1 LENRHVA
8 IFIKFKKRPEYQ
20 LLSHCRHILNASLP
34 FFVAMQI
41 KKISYWIARLL
52 AAVIM
57 LQTLYF
63 KFSASEESVYIFTT
77 VGMEPWG
84 RIGIGVM
91 ELIASVLLLITAT
104 AWLGA
109 LIALGL
115 MAGALG
121 MHFTILGIEVKGDG
135 GYLFILCLLVAICSI
150 YILFMEQEK
159 IRQFIKRFT
168 S

>member
-1 LENRHVA
+1 MD
-8 IFIKFKKRPEYQ
+8 FKT
-20 LLSHCRHILNASLP
+20 IT
-34 FFVAMQI
+34 
-41 KKISYWIARLL
+41 YWLARLM

-84 RIGIGVM
+84 RIGVGVM
-91 ELIASVLLLITAT
+91 ELIASVLLVITAI

-121 MHFTILGIEVKGDG
+121 MHLTILGIEVKGDG
-135 GYLFILCLLVAICSI
+135 GYLFILCLIVAICAA
-150 YILFMEQEK
+150 YILYEDTDK
-159 IRQFIKRFT
+159 IKRFVSRFT